1 MTLGT
6 DISSLKMDKPEK
18 PDKLVSFADDD
29 LYSVKKRGQNKV
41 CLYRQEYF
49 IRTWVI
55 FFCDTKNEGST
66 ITALSGYLLSC

>member
-55 FFCDTKNEGST
+55 F
-66 ITALSGYLLSC
+66 L